1 MTIEVKGHIKLIG
14 ELQTFN
20 SGFVK
25 IQIVVTT
32 EGEFPTDIPIDFLG
46 DKTDYLQ
53 GYGEGEQVVVS
64 ANLKGSEYQG
74 KYYLGLNAW
83 KIQRANSQPQQSEEF
98 KRPGTEPNTLNTNN
112 EYKTNTNPKEFEP
125 SANFDEENDDPLPF

>member
-1 MTIEVKGHIKLIG
+1 MTIEIKGHIKVIG

-20 SGFVK
+20 SGFTK

-46 DKTDYLQ
+46 DKIDYLQ
-53 GYGEGEQVVVS
+53 GYGEGEQVVIS
-64 ANLKGSEYQG
+64 ANLKGSEYQS

-83 KIQRANSQPQQSEEF
+83 RISRTNSQPQQSAEF
-98 KRPGTEPNTLNTNN
+98 KAPTTAGDQFLGMKNEPKQV
-112 EYKTNTNPKEFEP
+112 E
-125 SANFDEENDDPLPF
+125 NFDLNEEDIDDLPF

>member
-20 SGFVK
+20 SGFTK

-64 ANLKGSEYQG
+64 ANLKGSEYQS

-83 KIQRANSQPQQSEEF
+83 KIQRVNSQPQQS
-98 KRPGTEPNTLNTNN
+98 N
-112 EYKTNTNPKEFEP
+112 EYKVDNPTNAGDQFLQMKNEPKQFGG
-125 SANFDEENDDPLPF
+125 EENEDESDGLPF